1 VSGSRVALWGPF
13 LAALVVVFVLS
24 SLARVPGAEFVWDKL
39 LHAFGY
45 AAIST
50 LALRAFHGGFDAP
63 RLKASLLAFL
73 FMLLW
78 FVSDEWHQ
86 SFVPGRDASALDV
99 AADVVGFGIAMAF
112 FVALRAGRV
121 MLAL

>member
-1 VSGSRVALWGPF
+1 VRASRIALWGPF
-13 LAALVVVFVLS
+13 LAALAVVFVLS
-24 SLARVPGAEFVWDKL
+24 SLTRVPGAEYVWDKL
-39 LHAFGY
+39 LHSLGY

-50 LALRAFHGGFDAP
+50 LALRAFHGGFEAP
-63 RLKASLLAFL
+63 RLKPSFGAFL

-112 FVALRAGRV
+112 FAALRAGRV
-121 MLAL
+121 RLTL